1 MEEVIHELKNANM
14 DIVVLTETKKKGTG
28 TETVNNYTHI
38 FSGIPKHQ
46 RAKRGVSVMVH
57 KKFKH
62 KITDFETIDENI
74 IRVNININQ
83 TPVTILGVYAI
94 SDDESIAAKDEFF
107 EKLNDIIT
115 NIGKSRELIILGDLN
130 SRVGQRIN
138 SEVIGPYGEINL
150 NDNGERLIQVCQSH
164 TLRIMNGF
172 YKHKDIHKYTWVQ
185 HTRNLKS
192 IIDYV
197 IVKQSTTLKVN
208 DVRVL
213 RGPTCG
219 SDHYIVRTKMVF
231 PFKSNKD
238 NNVNEEP
245 QQTEVITN
253 KRYNL
258 NSLINESTRN
268 LYQHRLDEKLL
279 HNIEDQSVEQIYENI
294 TSSIKEAAEEA
305 IGLKTNS
312 ASKKLWWNQEIEEL
326 KFVCYIHACV
336 IIICAQD
343 AT

>member
-46 RAKRGVSVMVH
+46 RAKRGVSVMIH

-74 IRVNININQ
+74 IRVNININ
-83 TPVTILGVYAI
+83 
-94 SDDESIAAKDEFF
+94 KDEFF

-138 SEVIGPYGEINL
+138 SKVIGPYGEINL

-326 KFVCYIHACV
+326 KFI
-336 IIICAQD
+336 
-343 AT
+343 

>member
-1 MEEVIHELKNANM
+1 M
-14 DIVVLTETKKKGTG
+14 
-28 TETVNNYTHI
+28 
-38 FSGIPKHQ
+38 FSYDVF
-46 RAKRGVSVMVH
+46 RY
-57 KKFKH
+57 
-62 KITDFETIDENI
+62 DENI
-74 IRVNININQ
+74 IRVTININQ

-150 NDNGERLIQVCQSH
+150 NDNGERLIQ
-164 TLRIMNGF
+164 
-172 YKHKDIHKYTWVQ
+172 DIHKYTWVQ
-185 HTRNLKS
+185 QTRNLKS

-219 SDHYIVRTKMVF
+219 SDYYIVRTKMVF

-312 ASKKLWWNQEIEEL
+312 ASKKFWWNQEIEEL
-326 KFVCYIHACV
+326 PRMALEIAIISGDAGASADLENREASKPVACV
-336 IIICAQD
+336 L
-343 AT
+343 